1 MTTVHPR
8 TLIADDQPDVVE
20 ALRLLLKREGYRIE
34 AVNSPRAVL
43 ESLESRD
50 YDLLLMD
57 LNYARDTTSGQEGLD
72 LLDRVHQLDSA
83 LPVVVM
89 TAWGNVPLAVEA
101 MRRGAR
107 DFVQKPWDNA
117 ELLSTLQRQVQSA
130 SAERSEMADA
140 VATQH
145 ALLPRSIPELA
156 GVDIAVAWTPAG
168 EMSGDYLDLIPL
180 ENRRLGIALGDVAG
194 KGLPA
199 ALLMSNLQAAIRAL
213 AADVHLPAS
222 LAARV
227 NRLVAVNT
235 RRNKFISLFYGVLE
249 ENRLTYTNA
258 GHNAPMLVRADG
270 GVSRLDAGGVVLGV
284 FPDWVY
290 RQDTVRLNPGDR
302 LLVYS
307 DGVTEA
313 ENRHG
318 EEFGEARLVSLLEAH
333 RSLDAT
339 SLRKKIIRAVS
350 DFTGG
355 RFQDDATLLVVAF

>member
-1 MTTVHPR
+1 MTCVHPR
-8 TLIADDQPDVVE
+8 TLIADDQPDILE
-20 ALRLLLKREGYRIE
+20 ALRLLLKREGYQIE

-43 ESLESRD
+43 ESVESRNF
-50 YDLLLMD
+50 DLLLMD

-72 LLDRVHQLDSA
+72 LLERIHQLDSA

-117 ELLSTLQRQVQSA
+117 ELLSTLERQISA
-130 SAERSEMADA
+130 GAAGREELADA

-145 ALLPRSIPELA
+145 ALLPGTIPQLKN
-156 GVDIAVAWTPAG
+156 VDIAVAWTPAG

-180 ENRRLGIALGDVAG
+180 GEERMGIAVGDVSG

-213 AADVHLPAS
+213 AADVRTPAG
-222 LAARV
+222 LMGRV
-227 NRLVAVNT
+227 NRLVASNT
-235 RRNKFISLFYGVLE
+235 RRNKFITLFYGVLE
-249 ENRLTYTNA
+249 DNRLTYTNA

-290 RQDTVRLNPGDR
+290 GQDSICLAPGDR
-302 LLVYS
+302 LLLYS
-307 DGVTEA
+307 DGITEA

-318 EEFGEARLVSLLEAH
+318 EEFGEERLLSLVRAH
-333 RSLDAT
+333 REFDAT
-339 SLRKKIIRAVS
+339 RLRKKIIGAVS
-350 DFTGG
+350 AFTGG
-355 RFQDDATLLVVAF
+355 RFQDDATLVVLAL